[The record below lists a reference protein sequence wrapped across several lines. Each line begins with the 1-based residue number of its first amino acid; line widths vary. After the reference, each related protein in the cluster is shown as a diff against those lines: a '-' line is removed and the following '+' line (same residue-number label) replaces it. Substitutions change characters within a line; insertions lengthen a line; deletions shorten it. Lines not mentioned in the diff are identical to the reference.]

1 MNEERRV
8 IVNVATGRYVRGQA
22 RLVQSFSGFKRTW
35 TDQLP
40 PGSPS
45 HEEVPYAFKAFA
57 LKKVADSGHFDLL
70 LWADASIVPGP
81 APLSKIWERL
91 ETVGY
96 WISKNGYRNSEWTAL
111 SSLQYLGVT
120 EEENHEIEHVVATA
134 FGLNLKSE
142 IGRKF
147 LDEYYRLA
155 NTEAFCGP
163 WRGGIGV
170 QHRHDQT
177 AASVI
182 AYKLGMELTN
192 PPEWFAYRGG
202 EMEKT
207 VLVAAGAY

>member
-1 MNEERRV
+1 MNHDRHV
-8 IVNVATGRYVRGQA
+8 IVNVATGRYVRGQS
-22 RLVQSFSGFKRTW
+22 RLVDSFPGFKRIW
-35 TDQLP
+35 TDTVP
-40 PGSPS
+40 EGCPT
-45 HEEVPYAFKAFA
+45 HEDVPYAFKAFA
-57 LKKVADSGHFDLL
+57 LKQVADSGNYDLL

-81 APLSKIWERL
+81 ASLDLIWERL

-120 EEENHEIEHVVATA
+120 AAENDQIEHVVATA
-134 FGLNLKSE
+134 FGLNLKME

-147 LDEYYRLA
+147 LEEYYRLA